1 MQLTILGI
9 LALGGGILLIYLALN
24 RRPQAAERAHRRR
37 SGDGKVI
44 YLFNDKKDEDADDAG
59 GDSEASDKTDGEC
72 TDAECGETDAEEP
85 DDDRED

>member
-24 RRPQAAERAHRRR
+24 KRPAASAQARRRR

-44 YLFNDKKDEDADDAG
+44 YLFNEKASGAAGDDGAHG
-59 GDSEASDKTDGEC
+59 ASDVNSGEF
-72 TDAECGETDAEEP
+72 TDAEYVKTDAEEP
-85 DDDRED
+85 DDDGKK